1 MRWGYK
7 YTVAMISTLHSDK
20 IKNVMKRGQSKQKAF
35 FVLKLQQTYLRC
47 QTSWYK
53 MHLVEGLKMNRWY
66 MKLVCRLLNV
76 TVLK

>member
-1 MRWGYK
+1 
-7 YTVAMISTLHSDK
+7 
-20 IKNVMKRGQSKQKAF
+20 MKCGQSIQKAF

-47 QTSWYK
+47 WTSWYK
-53 MHLVEGLKMNRWY
+53 MYLVEGLKMNKWY